1 MNWKLIFQLS
11 VFGLIMAFGTISLIP
26 EMIEPAFWAAIFIF
40 CAYIIARRASGKY
53 FWHGLFLGLA
63 NCVWI
68 TAAHFI
74 FYNTY
79 ITHHPSVLKMS
90 QQHPIF
96 LTHPRID
103 MLIISP
109 FIGIVSGIV
118 IGIFALIASL
128 LMKKRVAVQ

>member
-26 EMIEPAFWAAIFIF
+26 QMIEPLFWVVIFIF
-40 CAYIIARRASGKY
+40 CAYIIAKRVNGKY

-74 FYNTY
+74 FYSTY
-79 ITHHPSVLKMS
+79 ITHHQSVLKMS
-90 QQHPIF
+90 QQHPI
-96 LTHPRID
+96 LPTHPRID
-103 MLIISP
+103 MLIMAP
-109 FIGIVSGIV
+109 FIGIAFGILL
-118 IGIFALIASL
+118 GLFALIASL
-128 LMKKRVAVQ
+128 LVKKKVAVQ

>member
-1 MNWKLIFQLS
+1 MNWKLIIQLS

-26 EMIEPAFWAAIFIF
+26 EMVEPVFWVAIFIF
-40 CAYIIARRASGKY
+40 CAYIIAKRLNGKY

-68 TAAHFI
+68 TAAHFA

-79 ITHHPSVLKMS
+79 IANHPNVLKMS

-96 LTHPRID
+96 ATHPKMD
-103 MLIISP
+103 MLIIAP
-109 FIGIVSGIV
+109 FIGIASGII
-118 IGIFALIASL
+118 IGLIAFIASL
-128 LMKKRVAVQ
+128 LIKKKVAIQ

>member
-26 EMIEPAFWAAIFIF
+26 PMIEPVFWITIFIF
-40 CAYIIARRASGKY
+40 CAYIIATRANGKY
-53 FWHGLFLGLA
+53 FLHGLFLGLA

-68 TAAHFI
+68 TAAHFV

-79 ITHHPSVLKMS
+79 ITHHPEVLKMS

-96 LTHPRID
+96 PSHPRID
-103 MLIISP
+103 MLIIAP
-109 FIGIVSGIV
+109 FIGIASGII
-118 IGIFALIASL
+118 IGLFAIIASA
-128 LMKKRVAVQ
+128 LMKKKVTIR

>member
-26 EMIEPAFWAAIFIF
+26 EMIEPVFWGAIFIF
-40 CAYIIARRASGKY
+40 CAYIIAKRVSGKY

-68 TAAHFI
+68 TAAHFA

-79 ITHHPSVLKMS
+79 IAHHPEILKMS

-96 LTHPRID
+96 PVHPRID
-103 MLIISP
+103 MLIIAP
-109 FIGIVSGIV
+109 IIGIASGIV
-118 IGIFALIASL
+118 IGVFAYIASL
-128 LMKKRVAVQ
+128 LMKKKVTVQ

>member
-26 EMIEPAFWAAIFIF
+26 EMIEPVFWAVIFIL
-40 CAYIIARRASGKY
+40 CAYVIAKRVNGKY
-53 FWHGLFLGLA
+53 FWHGVFLGLA

-68 TAAHFI
+68 IAAHFI

-79 ITHHPSVLKMS
+79 IAHHQSVLKMS

-96 LTHPRID
+96 PTHPRID
-103 MLIISP
+103 MLIIAP
-109 FIGIVSGIV
+109 FIGIASGII
-118 IGIFALIASL
+118 IGIFAIIVSL
-128 LMKKRVAVQ
+128 LMKKRVTIQ